1 MSASH
6 AISGKIEL
14 CVLCF
19 ICKDSVEEMS
29 FFYKT
34 GKIGI
39 IDLACV
45 V

>member
-1 MSASH
+1 MSASQ